1 MKICLKDDKL
11 RIIRILVA
19 NYLIVK
25 KNKHLFFPKRMNKF
39 ILTLLIFTSFQAL
52 SQRDA
57 SDSIIGTP
65 WVSISYGG
73 NWTGGDLASRFGYLN
88 HIGFFAGYKTRKNWI
103 YGIEGNF
110 IFGNKIRLTSLFDHL
125 VDSKGNI
132 TDVNGDIAT
141 VSVLSRGFNASVSVG
156 KIIPIFHTNKNS
168 GIYLSAGAG
177 YLAYKLRIE
186 TQDQVVPQIE
196 LEYKKGY
203 DRLTTGLNLHQF
215 LGYAFMANQGAV
227 NFYGGFYISEG
238 LTYNRR
244 NVFFD
249 QPDTPVSKE
258 LRMDVQYGF
267 KVAWLIPIY
276 KRLPKAYYYN

>member
-1 MKICLKDDKL
+1 M
-11 RIIRILVA
+11 
-19 NYLIVK
+19 K
-25 KNKHLFFPKRMNKF
+25 KNKQLFFPNRLYKI
-39 ILTLLIFTSFQAL
+39 ILTLLIFTSFQAF
-52 SQRDA
+52 SQRNA

-65 WVSISYGG
+65 WVSVSYGG

-88 HIGFFAGYKTRKNWI
+88 HLGFFAGYKTKKNWI

-110 IFGNKIRLTSLFDHL
+110 IFGNKIRLTGLFDHL

-141 VSVLSRGFNASVSVG
+141 VSVLSRGFNASGSIG
-156 KIIPIFHTNKNS
+156 KIFPVFHTNKNS
-168 GIYLSAGAG
+168 GIYFSTGIG
-177 YLAYKLRIE
+177 YLAYKIRIE
-186 TQDQVVPQIE
+186 TQNQVIPQIE
-196 LEYKKGY
+196 LDYKKGY

-249 QPDTPVSKE
+249 QPDIPVSKN
-258 LRMDVQYGF
+258 LRMDIQYGF